1 MTRTGTV
8 PETVPETV
16 IVCGLADVAPLVA
29 ARRPS
34 HLITLLD
41 PATMIETPAGVS
53 PDRHLKLGVNDIV
66 EPMEQMIV
74 PDAGVVDRILAFGAT
89 WDGAD
94 PMLVHC
100 WAGISRS
107 TATAFILACERSPGA
122 DERAIARAL
131 RQAAPHASPN
141 RRIVALA
148 DELMGRRGRMVNA
161 VEAMGDYDY
170 TAACPFDF
178 PARHP

>member
-1 MTRTGTV
+1 VSLPGTF
-8 PETVPETV
+8 
-16 IVCGLADVAPLVA
+16 IVCGLADVAPLIA

-41 PATMIETPAGVS
+41 PATMIATPDGVA

-66 EPMEQMIV
+66 EPMEAMIV
-74 PDAGVVDRILAFGAT
+74 PDESVVGRILAFGST
-89 WDGAD
+89 WDAAD
-94 PMLVHC
+94 PMLIHC

-107 TATAFILACERSPGA
+107 TATAFILACERSPETS
-122 DERAIARAL
+122 ERTIAL
-131 RQAAPHASPN
+131 SMRQAAPHASPN

-148 DELMGRRGRMVNA
+148 DDLMGRGGRMIDA

-170 TAACPFDF
+170 AAACPFDF
-178 PARHP
+178 RADHS

>member
-1 MTRTGTV
+1 MTL
-8 PETVPETV
+8 
-16 IVCGLADVAPLVA
+16 IVCGLADVEPLIA

-41 PATMIETPAGVS
+41 PATMIETPAGVA
-53 PDRHLKLGVNDIV
+53 PERHLKLGVNDIV

-74 PDAGVVDRILAFGAT
+74 PDETVVGRILAFGRT
-89 WDGAD
+89 WDGGD
-94 PMLVHC
+94 PMLIHC

-107 TATAFILACERSPGA
+107 TATAFILACERSPEVS
-122 DERAIARAL
+122 ERAIALAL

-148 DELMGRRGRMVNA
+148 DDLMGREGRMIDA

-170 TAACPFDF
+170 AAACPFDF